1 MISEVTPRSTR
12 ELQDSRNGVGL
23 TPFLGFPN
31 PKGCLEARIS
41 TEFLNPPAIDSSK
54 GKANSVTSK
63 TDGEDDEEGNE
74 EEDDDEVPGPRRSGR
89 PVRPT
94 EKVK

>member
-12 ELQDSRNGVGL
+12 KLQDSRNKIGL

-31 PKGCLEARIS
+31 PRSCLEARIS
-41 TEFLNPPAIDSSK
+41 TEFLNPPVINSSK
-54 GKANSVTSK
+54 GKANSVACK
-63 TDGEDDEEGNE
+63 TDGKDDEEGNK
-74 EEDDDEVPGPRRSGR
+74 EDDDEALGLRRSGR
-89 PVRPT
+89 PIRPT